1 MFPVR
6 LSITIIAAI
15 IVVVVVT
22 PATRSSESEPPN
34 GAANVFGSDDRFARV
49 FGGWHDMMLAGNS
62 VETSTLR
69 RLVPNAAGRYELEP
83 ALLMAVIRN
92 SSGFDPAAVAQ
103 SGAVGLMGLEPDVGA
118 RLALN
123 FLGQGDVAPPQE
135 RLRDPK
141 TNIELGSAYLHLLL
155 TRDFKGIKNRLSRRY
170 AAVAAYHGGT
180 AHVVRAISGDRGLN
194 DAVRR
199 MNRLKP
205 GAIYRR
211 LMRRLPFKETKLFL
225 DEVTFDMARWDQ
237 VVLADRLQRVR
248 RVTIPPTQDLEPP
261 SALAGKRL
269 VAPSREV
276 AVALPVAKPPSAKR
290 IKYFAK
296 ASRPFHDSVLKFA
309 RRYKIKPSLILS
321 MIKNES
327 AFDPVAVSRA
337 GALGLMQLVPQ
348 TGGREALSFLRGN
361 TATPKRA
368 LLFTPESN
376 IQLGSTYLHLLLTR
390 HLGGIKN
397 ETSRRYAAIAA
408 YNTGLGNLARA
419 IGGKRNIGNA
429 VAIIN
434 SMSPNQLY
442 GVLLRKL
449 PFGETKAY
457 LARVNRDIQLFTD
470 LDDVG

>member
-1 MFPVR
+1 MFLARFSVM
-6 LSITIIAAI
+6 ITAAI
-15 IVVVVVT
+15 LAVAVVT
-22 PATRSSESEPPN
+22 SSSHGAESEPPS
-34 GAANVFGSDDRFARV
+34 GATNIFESDGRFARV
-49 FGGWHDMMLAGNS
+49 FGGWHDTMLAGRS

-69 RLVPNAAGRYELEP
+69 KLVPEAAERYNLEP

-92 SSGFDPAAVAQ
+92 SSGFDPAAVAE
-103 SGAVGLMGLEPDVGA
+103 SGAVGLMGLEPDVGG

-123 FLGQGDVAPPQE
+123 FLGQGNEVPSPE

-141 TNIELGSAYLHLLL
+141 INIALGSAYIHLLL
-155 TRDFKGIKNRLSRRY
+155 TRDFKDIKNRLSRRY

-180 AHVVRAISGDRGLN
+180 AHVVRAISGERDLN

-205 GAIYRR
+205 AAIYRR
-211 LMRRLPFKETKLFL
+211 LMRQLPFKETKLFL
-225 DEVTFDMARWDQ
+225 DEVTLDMARWDQ
-237 VVLADRLQRVR
+237 LVLADRLQRVR
-248 RVTIPPTQDLEPP
+248 RVTIPRAADLETPP
-261 SALAGKRL
+261 ALVQKSPA
-269 VAPSREV
+269 APSLEV
-276 AVALPVAKPPSAKR
+276 AVAPPVGKPPSARR
-290 IKYFAK
+290 IKYFSR
-296 ASRPFHDSVLKFA
+296 ASRPFRDSVLKFA
-309 RRYKIKPSLILS
+309 RHYKIKPSLILA

-348 TGGREALSFLRGN
+348 TGGREALSFLRGK
-361 TATPKRA
+361 TAIPERA
-368 LLFTPESN
+368 LLFTPDNN

-390 HLGGIKN
+390 HLGAIKN

-419 IGGKRNIGNA
+419 IGGKRGVGDAIE
-429 VAIIN
+429 IIN
-434 SMSPNQLY
+434 SMSPNQFY

-449 PFGETKAY
+449 PYGETKAY